1 MTSEELKYKV
11 GDRVWVVLDRKGLPE
26 YIPVSKSGRK
36 WITLDNVRS
45 WRFLIGSQVLEEPG
59 YGRIGTVFESQE
71 KWEAIVTERN
81 AKNAL
86 FKKFDLI
93 SSSPIRKLSLEQL
106 EAIDRILEGQNA

>member
-71 KWEAIVTERN
+71 KWEAIVAEKN
-81 AKNAL
+81 AKEV
-86 FKKFDLI
+86 FTKKFELLYN
-93 SSSPIRKLSLEQL
+93 SPLRKLSLEQL